1 MKFFII
7 GQREIVLAFKMTG
20 IDGVIADS
28 REQVLAAFNRVTGK
42 GGVASVPVEQIPR
55 VLILTEEAAALIEEE
70 EIEWQKTGKYPLI
83 VEVPGLG
90 GHMAGRKTL
99 TDAIRE
105 AVGVNV

>member
-20 IDGVIADS
+20 IDGVAADT
-28 REQVLAAFNRVTGK
+28 REQVLDAFNRVTGK
-42 GGVASVPVEQIPR
+42 GGVASVPAEQIPR

-70 EIEWQKTGKYPLI
+70 EIEWQKTGKFPLI
-83 VEVPGLG
+83 VEVPGLN
-90 GHMAGRKTL
+90 GHMKGRKTL